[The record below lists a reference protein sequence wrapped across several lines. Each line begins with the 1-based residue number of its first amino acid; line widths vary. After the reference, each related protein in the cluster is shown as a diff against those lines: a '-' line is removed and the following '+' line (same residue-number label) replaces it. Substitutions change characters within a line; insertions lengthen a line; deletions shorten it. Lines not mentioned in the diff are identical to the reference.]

1 MSTTTKEE
9 VLELFQ
15 GAEFRQKQ
23 REIQAIRK
31 DIATARGIIADGR
44 ARYIKKRLRLRSKKA
59 AEENP
64 FADLAN
70 YNSREDIRNA
80 YGWEMLSEAEMD
92 RLMALWDAKEASL
105 STAGTY
111 EDRVT
116 QMLERALNAIGDEY
130 IDQLSDFQELERQ
143 MEAEAER
150 IARENQQR
158 DWERKH
164 GGGAAHEQ
172 KAYVS

>member
-31 DIATARGIIADGR
+31 DIATARGIIADGQT
-44 ARYIKKRLRLRSKKA
+44 RYIKKRLRLRSKKA

-70 YNSREDIRNA
+70 YNSQEDIRNA
-80 YGWEMLSEAEMD
+80 YGWEIITEHEMD
-92 RLMALWDAKEASL
+92 RLMALWDAREKSLASDEK
-105 STAGTY
+105 Y

-130 IDQLSDFQELERQ
+130 IDQLSDFQELERR
-143 MEAEAER
+143 MEADAER

-158 DWERKH
+158 DWERNY
-164 GGGAAHEQ
+164 GGAVVHE
-172 KAYVS
+172 

>member
-1 MSTTTKEE
+1 MSKTTKEE
-9 VLELFQ
+9 VLQVLQ
-15 GAEFRQKQ
+15 GQDFREQK
-23 REIQAIRK
+23 REIRAIQK
-31 DIATARGIIADGR
+31 DIVTARGVIADGI
-44 ARYIKKRLRLRSKKA
+44 ARYKKARLRVRSKKA

-64 FADLAN
+64 FADLAD

-92 RLMALWDAKEASL
+92 RLMALWDAREASL

-158 DWERKH
+158 DWERNY
-164 GGGAAHEQ
+164 GGGVAHG
-172 KAYVS
+172 

>member
-1 MSTTTKEE
+1 MSRTTKEE
-9 VLELFQ
+9 VLQVLQ
-15 GAEFRQKQ
+15 GQDFRERQ
-23 REIQAIRK
+23 REIRAIQK
-31 DIATARGIIADGR
+31 DIATARGVIADGI
-44 ARYIKKRLRLRSKKA
+44 ARYKKTRLRVRSKKA

-80 YGWEMLSEAEMD
+80 YGWEMISETEMD
-92 RLMALWDAKEASL
+92 RLITLWDAREASL

-116 QMLERALNAIGDEY
+116 QMLQRALNLIADEY
-130 IDQLSDFQELERQ
+130 IDQLSDFQELERR
-143 MEAEAER
+143 MDADAER

-158 DWERKH
+158 DWDRNY
-164 GGGAAHEQ
+164 GGG
-172 KAYVS
+172 VSHG